1 MKTKTRSK
9 WLALLLT
16 VTLLMS
22 LFVGIV
28 KAADESA
35 GEVCTVGHR
44 RQICHAEGSIRQCAE
59 RRNHSAVRKYHGLY
73 NRRYGDCG

>member
-28 KAADESA
+28 KAGGRICRRSLIQSA
-35 GEVCTVGHR
+35 PAPNMPR
-44 RQICHAEGSIRQCAE
+44 
-59 RRNHSAVRKYHGLY
+59 
-73 NRRYGDCG
+73 